1 MKKSIVN
8 KIFLSTM
15 GIFFIALLIQLF
27 IQLNF
32 MDDIYKTIKSNEM
45 EKAFNEFMQ
54 HYVEDDLNEE
64 SLEYFENENAP
75 LVFLNDQHKILNDQ
89 FFSQFSYIEVD
100 TELGLYKVLLM
111 DRVDETGRLKSEFI
125 QYAKGNRI
133 TISGGTFIDT
143 TIVLMEN
150 YMNNPLIDKLVEL
163 SGLVTE
169 EHFIPKDNGIFS
181 NQSEKI
187 LREVA
192 YSIMDGDRREVNEF
206 YETETGLII
215 TLLSKELSDRKRV
228 YTLYTTEDLSETFT
242 LLNLFYIVF
251 FCFQMSL
258 LIFMTIFYSKWITK
272 PIKILISRAKRLA
285 MLDFEDHEIIRTG
298 DELEALSISLESIS
312 DNMSHNIELLKKE
325 ASEKSESEK
334 QMRELLANLSHEF
347 KTPLSIMS
355 GFVEMLEVS
364 DENKTYYTATIMEE
378 IEKLNVLTKETL
390 LLCESE
396 SASIY
401 NVHEVHAL
409 SKLCNSD
416 RFMPRLLERKLTLEN
431 KIKQGEVQCDGKK
444 IQLVM
449 DNLMSNAIKYSNENE
464 TIRLFTQETAET
476 YIISVQNTGVTLEAE
491 EIKRIWDKY
500 YRKEKS
506 RNKEFGGT
514 GLGLAI
520 VRNILELHGSQYSV
534 ANKGDSVIFSFSLK
548 KYLG

>member
-1 MKKSIVN
+1 
-8 KIFLSTM
+8 M